1 MKLSIYN
8 IESKI
13 EEGLLIFNSK
23 TSGILFLNDEYAIEY
38 DKLKNDCNDCK
49 KEDLIKE
56 MKRCGMLVPDSTLEA
71 EKVIV
76 ENNVN
81 KYAHNIDF
89 TIATTMNCNFA
100 CPYCYEDGVRY
111 NTMNK
116 ETADKKIEFILN
128 QVDKNT
134 PLSIFWYGGEPLL
147 DLKHIRYITE
157 KLKEHSDKY
166 ESYSASIVTN
176 GYLLT
181 KDVAY
186 QLKKLDIDNVQI
198 TLDGPA
204 KIHNERRY
212 LKAGKKPTFETI
224 LKNVKDCCE
233 ILNINIRANVDKTN
247 MSCVDELF
255 EEFNKNGIKDK
266 ISFYIS
272 PVSDISE
279 NPNPKCFTNLEFS
292 KEQMEFYLRMLN
304 KGNKIVAIPKPIYGV
319 CSAISPFSFLIDP
332 LGDLYKCWNDVS
344 RKEFRVGNVYT
355 GVEYNTALSKY
366 LNYEAVN
373 QEKCMHCSVLPLC
386 LGGCPNENIL
396 LNKRECSPLKYNAS
410 NIVEYYYRSLNV

>member
-1 MKLSIYN
+1 
-8 IESKI
+8 
-13 EEGLLIFNSK
+13 
-23 TSGILFLNDEYAIEY
+23 
-38 DKLKNDCNDCK
+38 
-49 KEDLIKE
+49 
-56 MKRCGMLVPDSTLEA
+56 
-71 EKVIV
+71 
-76 ENNVN
+76 
-81 KYAHNIDF
+81 
-89 TIATTMNCNFA
+89 
-100 CPYCYEDGVRY
+100 
-111 NTMNK
+111 
-116 ETADKKIEFILN
+116 
-128 QVDKNT
+128 
-134 PLSIFWYGGEPLL
+134 
-147 DLKHIRYITE
+147 
-157 KLKEHSDKY
+157 
-166 ESYSASIVTN
+166 
-176 GYLLT
+176 
-181 KDVAY
+181 
-186 QLKKLDIDNVQI
+186 
-198 TLDGPA
+198 
-204 KIHNERRY
+204 
-212 LKAGKKPTFETI
+212 
-224 LKNVKDCCE
+224 
-233 ILNINIRANVDKTN
+233 

-292 KEQMEFYLRMLN
+292 KEQMEFYFRMLN